1 MDLINNNRIYF
12 AIYCITQMWWGSD
25 EDCYI
30 DLTDVTLPNQKSLKS
45 SSIAPCVVS
54 FLMHNTTF
62 LLKMIMYVNRIFNI
76 IKMIYLLLSMLYLIS
91 SETHCEHTFNKDADC
106 KISKEGCLA
115 CINCKCIIIQKH
127 QQNLMY
133 EKTATGRSSM
143 YFPISKVQYSF
154 TA

>member
-1 MDLINNNRIYF
+1 MDLINNSRIYF

-30 DLTDVTLPNQKSLKS
+30 DLTDVMLPNQISIKS

-62 LLKMIMYVNRIFNI
+62 LLKMIMW
-76 IKMIYLLLSMLYLIS
+76 IKFWTSLKWFICYYPCYIS
-91 SETHCEHTFNKDADC
+91 SETHCEHTFNKDVDC
-106 KISKEGCLA
+106 KISQEGCLA
-115 CINCKCIIIQKH
+115 CINCKCIVIQKH
-127 QQNLMY
+127 QQNLMH

-143 YFPISKVQYSF
+143 YFHHLKNTI
-154 TA
+154 